1 MGWAPTYAG
10 PVQPWVVILIILGIA
25 ALFWVA
31 QHFGW
36 IDLSNKSRT
45 SGGGGGIAGIGDEVF
60 NPTRHEAQVE
70 LDRQTILPAP
80 APLPGDDDFG
90 IADIKNSSGSG
101 VEQKNYDGQVT
112 IDLGPSNQT
121 QHGRHA
127 ASERTS
133 E

>member
-1 MGWAPTYAG
+1 M
-10 PVQPWVVILIILGIA
+10 QPWIVIVIVVAIG

-60 NPTRHEAQVE
+60 NPTRYEAQIE

-90 IADIKNSSGSG
+90 VAIRGAAARDDLDN
-101 VEQKNYDGQVT
+101 KNYDGQVR
-112 IDLGPSNQT
+112 IDLSGQT
-121 QHGRHA
+121 EAKRGKHA
-127 ASERTS
+127 DD
-133 E
+133 

>member
-1 MGWAPTYAG
+1 MR
-10 PVQPWVVILIILGIA
+10 VEPWIVIVIVVAIGI
-25 ALFWVA
+25 LFWVA

-60 NPTRHEAQVE
+60 HPTRHEAQVE

-90 IADIKNSSGSG
+90 VGEMRGGIDAKS
-101 VEQKNYDGQVT
+101 YDGQVR
-112 IDLGPSNQT
+112 IDLSAPDDPKRGK
-121 QHGRHA
+121 HA
-127 ASERTS
+127 APGSTTE
-133 E
+133 

>member
-1 MGWAPTYAG
+1 
-10 PVQPWVVILIILGIA
+10 VQPWVVIVIVVAIG

-60 NPTRHEAQVE
+60 HPTRHEAQVE

-80 APLPGDDDFG
+80 APLPGDGDFG
-90 IADIKNSSGSG
+90 FGEIRG
-101 VEQKNYDGQVT
+101 VAAQTIDDNKNYDGQVR
-112 IDLGPSNQT
+112 IDLSDPPETKRGK
-121 QHGRHA
+121 HA
-127 ASERTS
+127 ASDGAAS
-133 E
+133 G